1 MKGKKILVIDDDPS
15 MCDLV
20 KELFSRAGAHVW
32 VAYDGERGLDEL
44 HVRRPDLILLDIMMP
59 GDDGME
65 ILRQIRQISN
75 VAVIMLTAL
84 TSHGKAVSCL
94 AMGADDYVT
103 KPFYPNLLEA
113 RANAVLRRSVT
124 QDSRAN
130 GGSVYQDG
138 NLKID
143 VPARHV
149 SVGGHQV
156 QLTVTEFRLLTF
168 LQQNAD
174 RICYFTEILENVWG
188 EEYRG
193 NTEYVHT
200 YVWQLRQKIEKD
212 PRNPAYLVGVRSV
225 GYCFQRQHE

>member
-1 MKGKKILVIDDDPS
+1 MADILIVDDEKR
-15 MCDLV
+15 MGRLLRE
-20 KELFSRAGAHVW
+20 ELEDAGLSVDVESSGAGAL
-32 VAYDGERGLDEL
+32 ERLQEHEYRL
-44 HVRRPDLILLDIMMP
+44 VVSDIRMAP
-59 GDDGME
+59 PDGME

-188 EEYRG
+188 KEYRG